1 MSEDRFEALETQ
13 LAFQEDL
20 IQKLD
25 AALADQQQQIF
36 DLRLQ
41 LKHASG
47 QIEAM
52 VGQPSDQQSPEPPPP
67 HY

>member
-1 MSEDRFEALETQ
+1 MSEARFEDLETQ

-25 AALADQQQQIF
+25 DALADQQQQIF
-36 DLRLQ
+36 DLKIQLQ
-41 LKHASG
+41 YVTDQIHAA
-47 QIEAM
+47 EAPK
-52 VGQPSDQQSPEPPPP
+52 QDDLPEPPPP